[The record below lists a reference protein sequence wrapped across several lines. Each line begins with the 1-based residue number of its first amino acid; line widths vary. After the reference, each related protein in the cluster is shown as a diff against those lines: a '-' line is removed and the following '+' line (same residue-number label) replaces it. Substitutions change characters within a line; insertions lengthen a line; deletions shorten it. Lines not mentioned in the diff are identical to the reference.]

1 MTMKYSILL
10 FCFGLY
16 LSCSDKDEIVF
27 SQASD
32 LQGVWLLVEQYADPG
47 DGSGDFKKVNSSKT
61 IQFFADG
68 TFSSNSSLCNMNIE
82 SDSESNG
89 NYFVRD
95 ELNKYSSENYLTS
108 ENCDV
113 EGYKVMLQFDS
124 SNLLLYYQ
132 CFEGCVQKFIKK

>member
-10 FCFGLY
+10 FCLGLC
-16 LSCSDKDEIVF
+16 LSCSDKNEIVF

-61 IQFFADG
+61 IQFLADG

-89 NYFVRD
+89 NYFVIEELD
-95 ELNKYSSENYLTS
+95 EYSSDNYLTP
-108 ENCDV
+108 ENCDF
-113 EGYKVMLQFDS
+113 EDYKVMLQFDS
-124 SNLLLYYQ
+124 SNLLLYYP
-132 CFEGCVQKFIKK
+132 CIEGCVQKYIKK